1 MEQLYYKKTTFLP
14 MMTLKYRKNK
24 NLNRG
29 NTQELK
35 QRRMLIDFS
44 LQFLQKNLTG
54 WVRLL

>member
-1 MEQLYYKKTTFLP
+1 

-44 LQFLQKNLTG
+44 LQFLPKKPHRMGAAFVN
-54 WVRLL
+54 